1 MLIIMSTNEKLTHWE
16 NVLKKY
22 FKYIPSEKFWIL
34 NVTKLKRHNIEIYTI
49 GFIILLNTYY
59 NKVSKW
65 LNANLSTNNGGSGV

>member
-1 MLIIMSTNEKLTHWE
+1 MSTNEKLTHWE

-34 NVTKLKRHNIEIYTI
+34 NVT
-49 GFIILLNTYY
+49 

-65 LNANLSTNNGGSGV
+65 LNANLSTNNGGSRV